1 MKILVRNSDNV
12 AIHSGIA
19 LELSNDSV
27 KSDLWEDFNFNLGNS
42 TIYEAELPEYFTGGV
57 WSYIGGV
64 WAVVDAIRHAQILAD
79 AQKLLVPE
87 SVTMRQARIAL
98 AQAGKL
104 TTVNSVIA
112 AMPGTQGDIARIE
125 WEFSNEVKRNQPL
138 VLALIPVLG
147 MTSGEIDQLFIT
159 AAGL

>member
-1 MKILVRNSDNV
+1 MKILVRKTDNLV
-12 AIHSGIA
+12 IHADADLRLTEGEA
-19 LELSNDSV
+19 VGTNWLDQHFNVSNAD
-27 KSDLWEDFNFNLGNS
+27 
-42 TIYEAELPEYFTGGV
+42 IYEAELPANFTGGV

-87 SVTMRQARIAL
+87 AVTMRQARIAL

-112 AMPGTQGDIARIE
+112 AMTGTQGDIARIE